1 VFDSG
6 EIDDNSRLMALL
18 CLHTAVKRHW
28 RPARQSRNAP
38 PIHTMAEDEKARL
51 RAFLL
56 SHMQEPQ
63 PLVRPSHSAAYP
75 IFGASPSTKA

>member
-1 VFDSG
+1 MNHCHFVVFDSG

-63 PLVRPSHSAAYP
+63 PLVRPY
-75 IFGASPSTKA
+75 